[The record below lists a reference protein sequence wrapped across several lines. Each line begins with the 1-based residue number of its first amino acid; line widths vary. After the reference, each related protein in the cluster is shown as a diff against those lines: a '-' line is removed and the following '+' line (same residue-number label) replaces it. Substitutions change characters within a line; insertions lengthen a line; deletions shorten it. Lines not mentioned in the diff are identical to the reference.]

1 VVKVL
6 ADVDLNLIKNS
17 KNKLIGLKQTLRA
30 IQQDVVKTVY
40 YANDIEDHVL
50 KKISEACLQKQ
61 IPLTAVGCGREEL
74 GRACQIEVGAAVVAI
89 LK

>member
-1 VVKVL
+1 M
-6 ADVDLNLIKNS
+6 AEIDLNLIKNS

-30 IQQDVVKTVY
+30 IQQDLVKTVY

-50 KKISEACLQKQ
+50 RKISDTCLEKQ
-61 IPLTAVGCGREEL
+61 IPLTAVDCSQEEL
-74 GRACQIEVGAAVVAI
+74 GRICQIEVGAAVVAL

>member
-1 VVKVL
+1 MVTGL
-6 ADVDLNLIKNS
+6 ADIDLNLIKNS

-30 IQQDVVKTVY
+30 LQQDLVKTVY

-50 KKISEACLQKQ
+50 RKISEACSEKQ
-61 IPLTAVGCGREEL
+61 VPLTALDYGREEL
-74 GRACQIEVGAAVVAI
+74 GKVCQIEVGAAVVAL